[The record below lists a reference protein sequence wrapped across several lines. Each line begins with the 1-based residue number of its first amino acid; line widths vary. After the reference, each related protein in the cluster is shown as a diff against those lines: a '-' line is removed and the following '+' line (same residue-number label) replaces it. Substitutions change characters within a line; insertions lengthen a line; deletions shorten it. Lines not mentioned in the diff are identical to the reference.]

1 MIINEVEIFDVNL
14 GWVDGSSFWNL
25 GLIRIKTDEGIC
37 GLGEVGLAYG
47 TGNTAAIGM
56 LKNLAEQFLIGIDPF
71 RVEYIWN
78 KMYRD
83 TFWGQGGGPV
93 IYGGMSAIDEA
104 LLDIKGKA
112 LNVPVYD
119 LLGGKCFESLR
130 VYANGWYNKC
140 IHPEQYAEA
149 ALKVV
154 GDGYNALKFDPF
166 GIDLDGVWR
175 YPGRNLTSD
184 RAKLACERVKAV
196 RKAIGEDVDILI
208 EVHGNLGVSSAIQ
221 MGKRLEEFHP
231 FFYEEPIDAM
241 NVECMKKVSENV
253 NIPIAAG
260 ERLYT
265 RYGFRQYIE
274 KQALDILQPDIGLA
288 GGLTEVKKIA
298 DYADTY
304 NIHVQPH
311 NCIGPVAT
319 AVAVQLD
326 AAITNFI
333 IQEWSPYRPSNIYN
347 LVDNPLEH
355 KVKNSYI
362 TVPDLPGLGVELV
375 EDAVKKYSTVIKIK

>member
-1 MIINEVEIFDVNL
+1 MIIKEVEIFDVNL

-25 GLIRIKTDEGIC
+25 GLIRIKTDEGIS

-78 KMYRD
+78 KMFRD

-119 LLGGKCFESLR
+119 LIGGKCFDTLR

-154 GDGYNALKFDPF
+154 GEGYDALKFDPF
-166 GIDLDGVWR
+166 GIDIDGVWR
-175 YPGRNLTSD
+175 YPSRNLTSD
-184 RAKLACERVKAV
+184 RAKLAYERIKAV

-221 MGKRLEEFHP
+221 MGKQFEEFHP

-304 NIHVQPH
+304 NIHIQPH
-311 NCIGPVAT
+311 NCIGPIAT
-319 AVAVQLD
+319 AVAIQLD
-326 AAITNFI
+326 AAIPNFI